1 MPVACSEGS
10 VRVASPHPTRS
21 PQEESGSRMGDDAK
35 NETPM
40 TASPFDHPFLSGLL
54 GDDEIAPYFSAEA
67 DIRAM
72 LSFEAALAKAEAA
85 HGLIPAEAARRITD
99 TCAAFS
105 PDVPSLR
112 SATARDGV
120 VVPDLIKQLR
130 ADVGEEAA
138 KSLHLGATSQDVID
152 TSLMIRL
159 KAIVFLFAGRLSSIA
174 AGLDALDGQF
184 GRNQLM
190 GHTRMQAAIP
200 ITVADR
206 LNAWHAPLTTYRD
219 RLTEQ
224 SFPVQFGGAA
234 GTLDK
239 LGSQAAAIRASLAQE
254 LGLTDLPQWQSQR
267 AFIAEFAGL
276 LSLVTGSLGKFGQD
290 IALMSQAGDEIALSG
305 GGSSSAMA
313 HKQNPVAAE
322 TLVALARFNAT
333 QISAIHQSMVH
344 EQERSGAAWTLEWL
358 VLPQMVVATGAAL
371 RLARELADNIQSLGS
386 ANS

>member
-1 MPVACSEGS
+1 
-10 VRVASPHPTRS
+10 
-21 PQEESGSRMGDDAK
+21 
-35 NETPM
+35 M

-85 HGLIPAEAARRITD
+85 HGLIPAEAARRMTD

-105 PDVPSLR
+105 PDVSSLR

-120 VVPDLIKQLR
+120 VVPDLVKQLR

-159 KAIVFLFAGRLSSIA
+159 KAVVFLFAGRLSAIA

-206 LNAWHAPLTTYRD
+206 LNAWRAPLTTYRD

-254 LGLTDLPQWQSQR
+254 LGLTDAPQWQSGRQP
-267 AFIAEFAGL
+267 IADIAGL
-276 LSLVTGSLGKFGQD
+276 FASISGSLGKMGQD
-290 IALMSQAGDEIALSG
+290 IALLAQAGDEIEISG
-305 GGSSSAMA
+305 GGTSSAMA
-313 HKQNPVAAE
+313 HKQNPVSAE
-322 TLVALARFNAT
+322 VLVSLARFNAT
-333 QISAIHQSMVH
+333 VLSGIHQSLVH

-358 VLPQMVVATGAAL
+358 LLPQMTMATAASL
-371 RLARELADNIQSLGS
+371 RLAGELTGNIKSLGT
-386 ANS
+386 A

>member
-1 MPVACSEGS
+1 MRGP
-10 VRVASPHPTRS
+10 P
-21 PQEESGSRMGDDAK
+21 PQT
-35 NETPM
+35 ETLM

-54 GDDEIAPYFSAEA
+54 GDDEIAPYFSAAA

-105 PDVPSLR
+105 ADVPSLR

-159 KAIVFLFAGRLSSIA
+159 KAVVFLFAGRLSTIA
-174 AGLDALDGQF
+174 AGLDALDRLF

-190 GHTRMQAAIP
+190 GHTRMQAAIL

-206 LNAWHAPLTTYRD
+206 LNAWRAPLTTYRD

-239 LGSQAAAIRASLAQE
+239 LGSHASAIRASLAQE
-254 LGLTDLPQWQSQR
+254 LGLTDAHQWQSGR
-267 AFIAEFAGL
+267 LPIADIAGL
-276 LSLVTGSLGKFGQD
+276 FASISGSLGKMGQD
-290 IALMSQAGDEIALSG
+290 IALLAQAGDEIEISG
-305 GGSSSAMA
+305 GGTSSAMA
-313 HKQNPVAAE
+313 HKQNPVSAE
-322 TLVALARFNAT
+322 VLVSLARFNAT
-333 QISAIHQSMVH
+333 VLSGIHQSLVH

-358 VLPQMVVATGAAL
+358 LLPQMTMATAASL
-371 RLARELADNIQSLGS
+371 RLAGELAGNIKRLGR
-386 ANS
+386 A

>member
-1 MPVACSEGS
+1 MV
-10 VRVASPHPTRS
+10 
-21 PQEESGSRMGDDAK
+21 DDAK

-85 HGLIPAEAARRITD
+85 HGLIPAEAARRIID

-159 KAIVFLFAGRLSSIA
+159 KAVVFLFAGRLSTIA
-174 AGLDALDGQF
+174 AGLDALEGQF
-184 GRNQLM
+184 GRNHLM

-200 ITVADR
+200 IAVADR
-206 LNAWHAPLTTYRD
+206 LNAWRAPLTTYRD

-224 SFPVQFGGAA
+224 SLPVQFGGAA

-254 LGLTDLPQWQSQR
+254 LGLTDAPQWQSGR
-267 AFIAEFAGL
+267 LPIADIAGL
-276 LSLVTGSLGKFGQD
+276 FSSISGSLGKMGQD
-290 IALMSQAGDEIALSG
+290 IALLAQAGDVIEISG
-305 GGSSSAMA
+305 GGTSSAMA
-313 HKQNPVAAE
+313 HKQNPVSAE
-322 TLVALARFNAT
+322 VLVSLARFNAT
-333 QISAIHQSMVH
+333 VLSGIHQSLVH

-358 VLPQMVVATGAAL
+358 LLPQMTMATAASL
-371 RLARELADNIQSLGS
+371 RLAGELTGNIKRLGT
-386 ANS
+386 A

>member
-1 MPVACSEGS
+1 
-10 VRVASPHPTRS
+10 
-21 PQEESGSRMGDDAK
+21 
-35 NETPM
+35 M

-85 HGLIPAEAARRITD
+85 HGLIAAEAARRIAEI
-99 TCAAFS
+99 CAGFS
-105 PDVPSLR
+105 ADLLHLR
-112 SATARDGV
+112 AAAAKDGV
-120 VVPDLIKQLR
+120 VVPELITQLR
-130 ADVGEEAA
+130 TEVGEEAA

-152 TSLMIRL
+152 TGLMIRL
-159 KAIVFLFAGRLSSIA
+159 KAIVFLFAGRLSAIV
-174 AGLDALDGQF
+174 AGLDGLDRQF
-184 GRNQLM
+184 GRNRLM

-200 ITVADR
+200 ISVSDR
-206 LNAWHAPLTTYRD
+206 LAAWRAPLEIYRD

-239 LGSQAAAIRASLAQE
+239 LGPQGPAIRASLAQE
-254 LGLTDLPQWQSQR
+254 LGLTDTRQWQSGR
-267 AFIAEFAGL
+267 LPIADIAGMFT
-276 LSLVTGSLGKFGQD
+276 SISGSLGKIGQD
-290 IALMSQAGDEIALSG
+290 IALLAQAGGEIEIAG

-322 TLVALARFNAT
+322 TLVSLARFNAT
-333 QISAIHQSMVH
+333 ALSGIHHSLVH

-358 VLPQMVVATGAAL
+358 LLPQMTMATAASL
-371 RLARELADNIQSLGS
+371 RLAGELTGNIKRLGT
-386 ANS
+386 A

>member
-1 MPVACSEGS
+1 
-10 VRVASPHPTRS
+10 
-21 PQEESGSRMGDDAK
+21 
-35 NETPM
+35 M

-54 GDDEIAPYFSAEA
+54 GDDEIAPYFSAGA

-85 HGLIPAEAARRITD
+85 HGLVPGDAARHIAD
-99 TCAAFS
+99 TCTAFS
-105 PDVPSLR
+105 PDESALR

-120 VVPDLIKQLR
+120 VVPDLIRQLR
-130 ADVGEEAA
+130 IAVGEDAA

-159 KAIVFLFAGRLSSIA
+159 RAITFLFAGRLSAIA
-174 AGLDALDGQF
+174 AVLDGLDRQF
-184 GRNQLM
+184 GQNRLM

-200 ITVADR
+200 ISVGDR
-206 LNAWHAPLTTYRD
+206 LDAWRAPLATYRD

-239 LGSQAAAIRASLAQE
+239 LGTQGPAIRASLARE
-254 LGLTDLPQWQSQR
+254 LGLTDTAQWQSNR
-267 AFIAEFAGL
+267 LPIADIAGL
-276 LSLVTGSLGKFGQD
+276 FASISGSLGKIGQD
-290 IALMSQAGDEIALSG
+290 IALLAQAGDEIEISG
-305 GGSSSAMA
+305 GGTSSAMA

-322 TLVALARFNAT
+322 ALISLARFNAT
-333 QISAIHQSMVH
+333 VLSGIHQSLVH

-358 VLPQMVVATGAAL
+358 LLPQMTMATAASL
-371 RLARELADNIQSLGS
+371 RLAKELTANIRRLG
-386 ANS
+386 AA

>member
-1 MPVACSEGS
+1 
-10 VRVASPHPTRS
+10 
-21 PQEESGSRMGDDAK
+21 
-35 NETPM
+35 M
-40 TASPFDHPFLSGLL
+40 TTSPFDHPFLSGLI

-85 HGLIPAEAARRITD
+85 HRLIPGDAAKKIAD

-105 PDVPSLR
+105 PDVSALR

-120 VVPDLIKQLR
+120 VVPDLVRQLR
-130 ADVGEEAA
+130 SAVGEEAA

-159 KAIVFLFAGRLSSIA
+159 KTVVFLLAGRLSA
-174 AGLDALDGQF
+174 VATGLDGLDRQF
-184 GRNQLM
+184 GQNRLM

-200 ITVADR
+200 ITVSDR
-206 LNAWHAPLTTYRD
+206 LDAWRAPLITYRD

-239 LGSQAAAIRASLAQE
+239 LGAQGPAIRASLAGE
-254 LGLTDLPQWQSQR
+254 LGLTNVPQWQSSR
-267 AFIAEFAGL
+267 LPIADIAGL
-276 LSLVTGSLGKFGQD
+276 FASISGSLGKIGQD
-290 IALMSQAGDEIALSG
+290 IALLAQAGDEIEISG
-305 GGSSSAMA
+305 GGTSSAMA

-322 TLVALARFNAT
+322 ALISLARFNAT
-333 QISAIHQSMVH
+333 VLSGIHQSLVH

-358 VLPQMVVATGAAL
+358 LLPQMAMATAASL
-371 RLARELADNIQSLGS
+371 RLAKELTGNIKRLGT
-386 ANS
+386 A

>member
-1 MPVACSEGS
+1 
-10 VRVASPHPTRS
+10 
-21 PQEESGSRMGDDAK
+21 
-35 NETPM
+35 M

-72 LSFEAALAKAEAA
+72 LSFEAALARAEAA
-85 HGLIPAEAARRITD
+85 HGLIPTEAARRIAEI
-99 TCAAFS
+99 CAGFS
-105 PDVPSLR
+105 PDLPSLR
-112 SATARDGV
+112 AATARDGV
-120 VVPDLIKQLR
+120 VVPELIKQLR
-130 ADVGEEAA
+130 TEVGEEAA

-159 KAIVFLFAGRLSSIA
+159 KAVVFLFAGRLSAIVT
-174 AGLDALDGQF
+174 GLDGLDRQF
-184 GRNQLM
+184 GRNRLM

-200 ITVADR
+200 ISVSDR
-206 LNAWHAPLTTYRD
+206 LTAWRAPLEIYRD

-239 LGSQAAAIRASLAQE
+239 LGPQGPAVRASLAQE
-254 LGLTDLPQWQSQR
+254 LGLTDTRQWQTGR
-267 AFIAEFAGL
+267 LPIADIAGL
-276 LSLVTGSLGKFGQD
+276 FASISGSLGKIGQD
-290 IALMSQAGDEIALSG
+290 IALLAQAGQEIEIAG
-305 GGSSSAMA
+305 GGTSSAMV

-333 QISAIHQSMVH
+333 ALSGIHQSLVH

-358 VLPQMVVATGAAL
+358 LLPQMTMATAANL
-371 RLARELADNIQSLGS
+371 RLARELTGNIRRLG
-386 ANS
+386 AA

>member
-1 MPVACSEGS
+1 
-10 VRVASPHPTRS
+10 
-21 PQEESGSRMGDDAK
+21 
-35 NETPM
+35 M

-54 GDDEIAPYFSAEA
+54 GDDEIAPYFSAAA

-85 HGLIPAEAARRITD
+85 HGLIPAEAARRMTD

-105 PDVPSLR
+105 PDVSSLR

-120 VVPDLIKQLR
+120 VVPDLVKQLR

-159 KAIVFLFAGRLSSIA
+159 KAVVFLFAGRLSAIA

-206 LNAWHAPLTTYRD
+206 LNAWRAPLTTYRD

-254 LGLTDLPQWQSQR
+254 LGLTDAPQWQSGRQP
-267 AFIAEFAGL
+267 IADIAGL
-276 LSLVTGSLGKFGQD
+276 FASISGSLGKMGQD
-290 IALMSQAGDEIALSG
+290 IALLAQAGDEIEISG
-305 GGSSSAMA
+305 GGTSSAMA
-313 HKQNPVAAE
+313 HKQNPVSAE
-322 TLVALARFNAT
+322 VLVSLARFNAT
-333 QISAIHQSMVH
+333 VLSGIHQSLVH

-358 VLPQMVVATGAAL
+358 LLPQMTMATAASL
-371 RLARELADNIQSLGS
+371 RLAGELTGNIKSLGT
-386 ANS
+386 A

>member
-1 MPVACSEGS
+1 MPAACSEGS

-105 PDVPSLR
+105 PDVSSLR

-120 VVPDLIKQLR
+120 VVPDLVKQLR

-159 KAIVFLFAGRLSSIA
+159 KAVVFLFAGRLSTIA

-206 LNAWHAPLTTYRD
+206 LNAWRAPLTTYRD

-254 LGLTDLPQWQSQR
+254 LGLTDTPQWQSGR
-267 AFIAEFAGL
+267 LPIADIAGL
-276 LSLVTGSLGKFGQD
+276 FSSISGSLGKMGQD
-290 IALMSQAGDEIALSG
+290 IALLAQAGDEIEISG
-305 GGSSSAMA
+305 GGTSSAMA
-313 HKQNPVAAE
+313 HKQNPVSAE
-322 TLVALARFNAT
+322 VLVSLARFNAT
-333 QISAIHQSMVH
+333 VLSGIHQSLVH

-358 VLPQMVVATGAAL
+358 LLPQMTMATAASL
-371 RLARELADNIQSLGS
+371 RLAGELTGNIKRLGT
-386 ANS
+386 A